1 MSEKK
6 KRRKKRPLLTLLIIV
21 AVLVC
26 AGFAMH
32 IDYFDITGVAVIGNK
47 DIPDEEIIRLSEIE
61 TGKSVFDVHPLIAQH
76 RIKKNLFVEK
86 VYVDR
91 VLPNRVEIHITER
104 SCTAQFVR
112 GKNYVVTAS
121 DGMVIDI
128 ADQEQKTT
136 LVEGI
141 TVKEAELKKDIKVK
155 EEENF
160 QRTMKFIRF
169 THRNDLYFKKLVMD
183 DSRMEAYV
191 YDELKC
197 VGKYDD
203 MVDVIKSGT
212 LKNVIYD
219 LYQKGIE
226 KGTVNVYGN
235 DYCSFTK

>member
-6 KRRKKRPLLTLLIIV
+6 KRRKKRPLLKLLIIV

-26 AGFAMH
+26 ACFAMH

-61 TGKSVFDVHPLIAQH
+61 TGKSVFYVHPLIAQH
-76 RIKKNLFVEK
+76 RIKKNLYVED
-86 VYVDR
+86 VNVDR
-91 VLPNRVEIHITER
+91 VLPNRVEIHVTER
-104 SCTAQFVR
+104 SCTAQFVK
-112 GKNYVVTAS
+112 GKKYVVTAS

-128 ADQEQKTT
+128 TDQEQKTT

-141 TVKEAELKKDIKVK
+141 TVKAAELKKDIDVK
-155 EEENF
+155 EEDTF
-160 QRTMKFIRF
+160 QRTMKFIRL
-169 THRNDLYFKKLVMD
+169 THRNDLYFKRIVMD
-183 DSRMEAYV
+183 DGPMEAYV

-197 VGKYDD
+197 VGEYDD
-203 MVDVIKSGT
+203 MVGVIKSGT

-219 LYQKGIE
+219 LYQKDIE

>member
-26 AGFAMH
+26 AGFAMRV
-32 IDYFDITGVAVIGNK
+32 DYFDITGVAVIGNK
-47 DIPDEEIIRLSEIE
+47 DIPDDEIIRLSEIE
-61 TGKSVFDVHPLIAQH
+61 TGKSVFDVHPLIVQY
-76 RIKKNLFVEK
+76 RIKKNLYVEK
-86 VYVDR
+86 VNVDR

-160 QRTMKFIRF
+160 QKTMKFIKL

-183 DSRMEAYV
+183 DGPMEAYV

-219 LYQKGIE
+219 LYQKDIE

>member
-21 AVLVC
+21 AIFVC
-26 AGFAMH
+26 AGFVMH
-32 IDYFDITGVAVIGNK
+32 IDYFDLTGVAVIGNK

-61 TGKSVFDVHPLIAQH
+61 TGKSVFDVHPLLVQH
-76 RIKKNLFVEK
+76 KIKKNLYVES
-86 VYVDR
+86 VNVDR
-91 VLPNRVEIHITER
+91 VLPDRVEIHITER
-104 SCTAQFVR
+104 ACTAQFIK
-112 GKNYVVTAS
+112 GKKYVVTAS

-128 ADQEQKTT
+128 TDKEQKAT

-155 EEENF
+155 EENAFEDV
-160 QRTMKFIRF
+160 MKFIRL
-169 THRNDLYFKKLVMD
+169 THRNDLYFKRIVMD

-191 YDELKC
+191 YDGLKC
-197 VGKYDD
+197 VGEYDD
-203 MVDVIKSGT
+203 MADVIKSGT

-219 LYQKGIE
+219 LYQKDVE